1 MEKLFLDNLVILVK
15 SESLLWTLM
24 NKSPFDGDN
33 EFSISSLGPD
43 NKTRLEIKFT
53 DGRINFIKVVNKD
66 LKIDK
71 LLFRTNFPDQLE
83 TIGNILFIK
92 FKGQFDELNKKL
104 EMSED
109 EKWSKLSQTFD
120 VQTIR
125 DIKLD
130 TILKK

>member
-15 SESLLWTLM
+15 NESLSWVLM
-24 NKSPFDGDN
+24 NKSVFDGDN

-43 NKTRLEIKFT
+43 NKTKLEIKFT
-53 DGRINFIKVVNKD
+53 DGKINFIKVVNKD

-71 LLFRTNFPDQLE
+71 LLFRTSLPDQLE

-109 EKWSKLSQTFD
+109 EKWNKLSQTFD
-120 VQTIR
+120 VKTIR